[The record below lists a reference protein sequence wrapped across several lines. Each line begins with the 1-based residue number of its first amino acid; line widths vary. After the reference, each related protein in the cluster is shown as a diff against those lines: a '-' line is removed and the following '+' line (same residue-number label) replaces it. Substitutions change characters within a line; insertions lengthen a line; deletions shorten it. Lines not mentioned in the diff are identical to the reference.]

1 MPTRC
6 AAWCACQRKPRDE
19 RDRQFPT
26 LRDARALRATLM
38 QLLVFNAGSSSLKF
52 DLIEVPGQG
61 PARRLK
67 AGAFVDRA
75 DGSGELA
82 LQTGEPA
89 PPISAPI
96 RTLAE
101 AADFVLAWLSQVAVH
116 GRDLLAGLDAT
127 VHRIVH
133 GGETFR
139 ATARL
144 GDSDLAA
151 LAELSVLAPLHNPP
165 ALSVVATVRARLG
178 TGRPV
183 IGVFDTA
190 YYAQLPEVAYRYA
203 VPKHWHE
210 AFGVR
215 RYGFHGTAHRYL
227 CGAARERVPPGRPT
241 SRVISLQLGR
251 GCSVTATRD
260 EHAIATSMGFTPLEG
275 LVMGTRSGDVDPGA
289 LLYVMERTGMSAAQ
303 MRRELNAES
312 GLLGL
317 SSRTAD
323 MRELLALAQ
332 SGDASAALAIEIFCR
347 RARHYVAAYMSEL
360 DGVDL
365 IVFGGG
371 IGEHCPEIRRRIL
384 SGLGWAGIDI
394 NPEANRAC
402 VGIDGSIGTPASRA
416 AVEVIRVDEAS
427 VLAGEA
433 AALLRAHHLMATCRV
448 AR

>member
-1 MPTRC
+1 
-6 AAWCACQRKPRDE
+6 
-19 RDRQFPT
+19 
-26 LRDARALRATLM
+26 M

-52 DLIEVPGQG
+52 DLMEVPGEG

-75 DGSGELA
+75 DGSGQLV

-89 PPISAPI
+89 PPTPAPI

-101 AADFVLAWLSQVAVH
+101 AADFVLAWLSNAAVH
-116 GRDLLAGLDAT
+116 GRNLLAGLDAT

-139 ATARL
+139 ATTRL
-144 GDSDLAA
+144 GDTQLAA
-151 LAELSVLAPLHNPP
+151 LAELGVLAPLHNPP
-165 ALSVVATVRARLG
+165 ALSVVAAVRARLG
-178 TGRPV
+178 TARPV

-190 YYAQLPEVAYRYA
+190 YYAELPEAAYRYA

-210 AFGVR
+210 ALGVR

-227 CGAARERVPPGRPT
+227 CRAARERVPAGRPT
-241 SRVISLQLGR
+241 IRVISLQLGR
-251 GCSVTATRD
+251 GCSVTATLGER
-260 EHAIATSMGFTPLEG
+260 AIATSMGFTPLEG

-303 MRRELNAES
+303 MRRELNTDS

-317 SSRTAD
+317 SSRSAD
-323 MRELLALAQ
+323 MRELLALAHR
-332 SGDASAALAIEIFCR
+332 GDASAALAIEIFCR
-347 RARHYVAAYMSEL
+347 RARHYVGAYMSEL
-360 DGVDL
+360 DGVDV

-371 IGEHCPEIRRRIL
+371 IGENCPEIRRRIL
-384 SGLGWAGIDI
+384 RGFEWAGIDVDT
-394 NPEANRAC
+394 EANLAS
-402 VGIDGSIGTPASRA
+402 VGIDGSIGAPTSRA

-433 AALLRAHHLMATCRV
+433 ASLLGRSP
-448 AR
+448 

>member
-1 MPTRC
+1 
-6 AAWCACQRKPRDE
+6 
-19 RDRQFPT
+19 
-26 LRDARALRATLM
+26 M

-52 DLIEVPGQG
+52 DLMEVQGEG

-75 DGSGELA
+75 DGSGQLA
-82 LQTGEPA
+82 LQTDGPA
-89 PPISAPI
+89 PPIAAPI

-101 AADFVLAWLSQVAVH
+101 AADFVLAWLSQVTVH
-116 GRDLLAGLDAT
+116 GRDLLAGVDAT

-133 GGETFR
+133 GGGTFR

-144 GDSDLAA
+144 GDPQLAA
-151 LAELSVLAPLHNPP
+151 LAELDALAPLHNPP

-190 YYAQLPEVAYRYA
+190 YYAQLPEAAYRYA

-210 AFGVR
+210 ALGVR

-227 CGAARERVPPGRPT
+227 CRAGRARMPAGRPT

-260 EHAIATSMGFTPLEG
+260 ERAIATSMGFTPLEG

-289 LLYVMERTGMSAAQ
+289 LLYVMERTGMTAAQ
-303 MRRELNAES
+303 MRRELNADS

-317 SSRTAD
+317 SGRSAD
-323 MRELLALAQ
+323 MRELLALGER
-332 SGDASAALAIEIFCR
+332 GDASAALAIEVFCR
-347 RARHYVAAYMSEL
+347 RARHYVAAYTSEL

-371 IGEHCPEIRRRIL
+371 IGEHSPEIRGRIL
-384 SGLGWAGIDI
+384 RGFEWAGIGMD
-394 NPEANRAC
+394 PEANLAC
-402 VGIDGSIGTPASRA
+402 VGIEASIAVPTSRA

-433 AALLRAHHLMATCRV
+433 ASLLRRSP
-448 AR
+448 

>member
-1 MPTRC
+1 
-6 AAWCACQRKPRDE
+6 
-19 RDRQFPT
+19 
-26 LRDARALRATLM
+26 M

-52 DLIEVPGQG
+52 DLMEVQGEG

-67 AGAFVDRA
+67 AGAFVERA
-75 DGSGELA
+75 DGSGQLA
-82 LQTGEPA
+82 LQTDGPA
-89 PPISAPI
+89 PPVSAPI

-101 AADFVLAWLSQVAVH
+101 AADFVLAWLSQVTVH
-116 GRDLLAGLDAT
+116 GCDLLAGVDAT

-144 GDSDLAA
+144 GDSQLAA
-151 LAELSVLAPLHNPP
+151 LAELGALAPLHNPP
-165 ALSVVATVRARLG
+165 ALSVVAAVRARLG
-178 TGRPV
+178 AGRPV

-190 YYAQLPEVAYRYA
+190 YYAQLPEAAYRYA

-210 AFGVR
+210 ALGVR

-227 CGAARERVPPGRPT
+227 CRAGRARVPAGRPT

-260 EHAIATSMGFTPLEG
+260 ERAIATSMGFTPLEG
-275 LVMGTRSGDVDPGA
+275 LVMGTRSGDLDPGA
-289 LLYVMERTGMSAAQ
+289 LLYVMERSGMSAAQ
-303 MRRELNAES
+303 MRRELNADS

-317 SSRTAD
+317 SGRSAD

-332 SGDASAALAIEIFCR
+332 GGDASAALAIEIFCR

-371 IGEHCPEIRRRIL
+371 IGEHSPEIRGRIL
-384 SGLGWAGIDI
+384 RGFEWAGIELDA
-394 NPEANRAC
+394 EANVAS
-402 VGIDGSIGTPASRA
+402 VGIDGSIRAPTSRA

-433 AALLRAHHLMATCRV
+433 ACLLGRTT
-448 AR
+448 

>member
-1 MPTRC
+1 
-6 AAWCACQRKPRDE
+6 
-19 RDRQFPT
+19 
-26 LRDARALRATLM
+26 M

-52 DLIEVPGQG
+52 DLMEVPGKG

-67 AGAFVDRA
+67 AGAFEDTA
-75 DGSGELA
+75 DGSGQLV
-82 LQTGEPA
+82 LQTDGPV
-89 PPISAPI
+89 PPMSTPI

-101 AADFVLAWLSQVAVH
+101 AADFVLAWLSTVSVH

-144 GDSDLAA
+144 GDSQLAA
-151 LAELSVLAPLHNPP
+151 LAELGVLAPLHNPP
-165 ALSVVATVRARLG
+165 ALSVVAAVRARLG
-178 TGRPV
+178 TGLPV
-183 IGVFDTA
+183 ICVFDTA
-190 YYAQLPEVAYRYA
+190 YYAQLPEAAYRYA

-210 AFGVR
+210 ALGVR

-227 CGAARERVPPGRPT
+227 CRAGRERVPAGRPT

-260 EHAIATSMGFTPLEG
+260 DRAIATSMGFTPLEG

-303 MRRELNAES
+303 MRRELNADS

-317 SSRTAD
+317 SGRSAD

-332 SGDASAALAIEIFCR
+332 RGDASAALAIEIFCR

-360 DGVDL
+360 DGVDV

-371 IGEHCPEIRRRIL
+371 IGENSPEIRRRIL
-384 SGLGWAGIDI
+384 RGFEWAGIHVDA
-394 NPEANRAC
+394 EANLAS
-402 VGIDGSIGTPASRA
+402 VGIDGSIGAPASRA

-433 AALLRAHHLMATCRV
+433 ASLLERSP
-448 AR
+448 

>member
-1 MPTRC
+1 
-6 AAWCACQRKPRDE
+6 
-19 RDRQFPT
+19 
-26 LRDARALRATLM
+26 M

-52 DLIEVPGQG
+52 DLIEVHDEG

-75 DGSGELA
+75 DGSGQLA
-82 LQTGEPA
+82 LQTDEPA
-89 PPISAPI
+89 PPMSAPI
-96 RTLAE
+96 RTLDE
-101 AADFVLAWLSQVAVH
+101 AANFVLAWLSQETAH

-144 GDSDLAA
+144 GDSELAA
-151 LAELSVLAPLHNPP
+151 LAELGVLAPLHNPP
-165 ALSVVATVRARLG
+165 ALSVIAAVRARLG
-178 TGRPV
+178 SGRPV

-190 YYAQLPEVAYRYA
+190 YYAELPEVAYRYA

-227 CGAARERVPPGRPT
+227 CGAARERVPLGRPT

-260 EHAIATSMGFTPLEG
+260 ERAIATSMGFTPLEG
-275 LVMGTRSGDVDPGA
+275 LVMGTRSGDLDPGA

-303 MRRELNAES
+303 MRRELNADS

-323 MRELLALAQ
+323 MRELLALARG
-332 SGDASAALAIEIFCR
+332 GDASAALAIEIFCR

-360 DGVDL
+360 EGVDL

-371 IGEHCPEIRRRIL
+371 IGEHCPEIRRGIL
-384 SGLGWAGIDI
+384 RGFEWAGIGID
-394 NPEANRAC
+394 PQANLAC
-402 VGIDGSIGTPASRA
+402 VGIEASIAAPTSRA

-433 AALLRAHHLMATCRV
+433 AALLG
-448 AR
+448 

>member
-1 MPTRC
+1 
-6 AAWCACQRKPRDE
+6 
-19 RDRQFPT
+19 
-26 LRDARALRATLM
+26 M

-52 DLIEVPGQG
+52 DLMEVQGEG

-75 DGSGELA
+75 DGSGQLA
-82 LQTGEPA
+82 LQTDGPA
-89 PPISAPI
+89 PPVSAPI

-101 AADFVLAWLSQVAVH
+101 AADFVLAWLSQVTVH
-116 GRDLLAGLDAT
+116 GCDLLAGVDAT

-144 GDSDLAA
+144 GDSQLAA
-151 LAELSVLAPLHNPP
+151 LAELGALAPLHNPP
-165 ALSVVATVRARLG
+165 ALSVVAAVRARLG
-178 TGRPV
+178 TGLPV

-190 YYAQLPEVAYRYA
+190 YYAQLPEAAYRYA

-210 AFGVR
+210 ALGVR

-227 CGAARERVPPGRPT
+227 CRAGRARVPAGRPT

-260 EHAIATSMGFTPLEG
+260 ERAIATSMGFTPLEG
-275 LVMGTRSGDVDPGA
+275 LVMGTRSGDLDPGA
-289 LLYVMERTGMSAAQ
+289 LLYVMERSGMSAAQ
-303 MRRELNAES
+303 MRRELNADS

-317 SSRTAD
+317 SGRSAD

-332 SGDASAALAIEIFCR
+332 GGDASAALAIEIFCR

-371 IGEHCPEIRRRIL
+371 IGEHSPEIRGRIL
-384 SGLGWAGIDI
+384 RGFEWAGIGVD
-394 NPEANRAC
+394 PEANLAC
-402 VGIDGSIGTPASRA
+402 VGIEASIAVPTSRA

-427 VLAGEA
+427 ILAGEA
-433 AALLRAHHLMATCRV
+433 ASLLGRTI
-448 AR
+448 

>member
-1 MPTRC
+1 
-6 AAWCACQRKPRDE
+6 
-19 RDRQFPT
+19 
-26 LRDARALRATLM
+26 M

-52 DLIEVPGQG
+52 DLMEVPGEG

-75 DGSGELA
+75 DGSGHLA
-82 LQTGEPA
+82 LQTDEPA
-89 PPISAPI
+89 PPTSAPI

-101 AADFVLAWLSQVAVH
+101 AADFTLAWLSQVTVH

-133 GGETFR
+133 GGEAFR

-144 GDSDLAA
+144 GDSQLAA
-151 LAELSVLAPLHNPP
+151 LAELGVLAPLHNPP

-178 TGRPV
+178 SGRPV

-190 YYAQLPEVAYRYA
+190 YYAQLPEAAWRYA

-227 CGAARERVPPGRPT
+227 CRAARERVPAGRPT
-241 SRVISLQLGR
+241 IRVISLQLGR
-251 GCSVTATRD
+251 GCSVTATRG
-260 EHAIATSMGFTPLEG
+260 ERAIATSMGLTPLEG

-289 LLYVMERTGMSAAQ
+289 LLHVMERTGMSAAQ
-303 MRRELNAES
+303 MRRELNTKS

-317 SSRTAD
+317 SGRTAD
-323 MRELLALAQ
+323 MRELLALAHR
-332 SGDASAALAIEIFCR
+332 GDASAALAIEIFCR

-371 IGEHCPEIRRRIL
+371 IGENCPQIRRRIL
-384 SGLGWAGIDI
+384 RGFEWAGIDVDA
-394 NPEANRAC
+394 EANLAS
-402 VGIDGSIGTPASRA
+402 VGIDGSIGAPTSRA

-433 AALLRAHHLMATCRV
+433 ASLLGRSPCSL
-448 AR
+448 

>member
-1 MPTRC
+1 
-6 AAWCACQRKPRDE
+6 
-19 RDRQFPT
+19 
-26 LRDARALRATLM
+26 M

-52 DLIEVPGQG
+52 DLMEVQGEG

-75 DGSGELA
+75 DGSGQLA
-82 LQTGEPA
+82 LQTEGPA
-89 PPISAPI
+89 PPLSAPI

-101 AADFVLAWLSQVAVH
+101 AADFVLAWLSQVTVH
-116 GRDLLAGLDAT
+116 GRDLLAGVEAT

-139 ATARL
+139 ATTRL
-144 GDSDLAA
+144 DDSQLAA
-151 LAELSVLAPLHNPP
+151 LAELGALAPLHNPP

-190 YYAQLPEVAYRYA
+190 YYAQLPEAAYRYA

-210 AFGVR
+210 ALGVR

-227 CGAARERVPPGRPT
+227 CRAGRARVPTGRPT

-260 EHAIATSMGFTPLEG
+260 ERAIATSMGFTPLEG

-289 LLYVMERTGMSAAQ
+289 LLYVMERTGMTAAQ
-303 MRRELNAES
+303 MRGELNADS

-317 SSRTAD
+317 SGRSAD

-332 SGDASAALAIEIFCR
+332 GDASAALAIEIFCR

-360 DGVDL
+360 DGVDV

-371 IGEHCPEIRRRIL
+371 IGEHSPEIRGRIL
-384 SGLGWAGIDI
+384 RGFEWAGIEVDA
-394 NPEANRAC
+394 EANVAS
-402 VGIDGSIGTPASRA
+402 VGLDGSIGAPTSQA

-433 AALLRAHHLMATCRV
+433 AWLLGRTT
-448 AR
+448 